1 MLKIIVKILNGYKE
15 YFILIFFL
23 LLSLYLLSFK
33 QSTGFN
39 KLKSY
44 AFGTFAYFSSTIETV
59 KSFVQDEDEIIRLQK
74 QNARLLLEVNK
85 LRSYA
90 LENSEL
96 KSLLSFKDSISHP
109 LIPARV
115 ISKSNSQLFHSLIIN
130 IGTNQGIETGMPV
143 INHEGL
149 VGIIS
154 DVSSSFSIVRTIM
167 DQNLRVAVEIQRTG
181 IYGILAWDG
190 ENNLI
195 KNIVATTEIDK
206 GDRVIS
212 SSFSTLVPP
221 AIPVGVVVET
231 HDKSKKI
238 LGNVVIKSYV
248 DFNSLKNLFVIK
260 VIEDTS
266 VNRLKLNYIKL
277 N

>member
-1 MLKIIVKILNGYKE
+1 MLKIIVKILSGYKE

-23 LLSLYLLSFK
+23 LLSLFLLSFK
-33 QSTGFN
+33 QSPGFN
-39 KLKSY
+39 KIKTY
-44 AFGTFAYFSSTIETV
+44 AFGTFAYFSSTVETL
-59 KSFVQDEDEIIRLQK
+59 KSFVQDEDEINRLQK
-74 QNARLLLEVNK
+74 QNAKLLLEVNK
-85 LRSYA
+85 LRGYA
-90 LENSEL
+90 LENREL
-96 KSLLSFKDSISHP
+96 KSLLNVKDTISYP
-109 LIPARV
+109 VISAKV
-115 ISKSNSQLFHSLIIN
+115 ISKTNSKLFHSLVIN
-130 IGTNQGIETGMPV
+130 IGSNHGIESGMPV

-154 DVSSSFSIVRTIM
+154 EVSNSFSIVRTIL

-181 IYGILAWDG
+181 LYGILAWDG

-195 KNIVATTEIDK
+195 KNVVATTEIEK

-221 AIPVGVVVET
+221 SIPIGVVVET
-231 HDKSKKI
+231 QDKAKKI

-248 DFNSLKNLFVIK
+248 DFNKLKNLFVVK